1 MVLLLRHSGEII
13 GGRTSPTCERDD
25 PVAPTRK
32 FRFADLGPDRLAL
45 PAIQAAGL
53 SILAAGSASRFTFGC
68 SREEKCFHRQT
79 ARLFNRA
86 GAPTGPPAACFDQRL
101 GRASPASG
109 AGAIQIAWLNANAN
123 ASRACIAK
131 FTSCRIV
138 TCSRSSR
145 KLITGWCPK
154 QNPSPRN
161 SPAN

>member
-13 GGRTSPTCERDD
+13 RGRTSPTCERDD
-25 PVAPTRK
+25 PVAPARK
-32 FRFADLGPDRLAL
+32 LRFADLGRDRLAL

-53 SILAAGSASRFTFGC
+53 PVLTASSASRFTFGC

-79 ARLFNRA
+79 ASLFNRA
-86 GAPTGPPAACFDQRL
+86 GAPTRPTAACFDQRL

-109 AGAIQIAWLNANAN
+109 AGAIQISWLNAD
-123 ASRACIAK
+123 ASRACVAK
-131 FTSCRIV
+131 STFCLIV
-138 TCSRSSR
+138 TCLRNSR